1 MDLSALAGP
10 EPGCAVSGIIEAK
23 AAMSARRRLGCS
35 SECRRL
41 ATGLRLAC
49 EDTQTAVH
57 LLNLLD
63 QFRAHR
69 QQGPY
74 GI

>member
-41 ATGLRLAC
+41 ATGLRRHA
-49 EDTQTAVH
+49 DG
-57 LLNLLD
+57 
-63 QFRAHR
+63 
-69 QQGPY
+69 GPSP
-74 GI
+74 